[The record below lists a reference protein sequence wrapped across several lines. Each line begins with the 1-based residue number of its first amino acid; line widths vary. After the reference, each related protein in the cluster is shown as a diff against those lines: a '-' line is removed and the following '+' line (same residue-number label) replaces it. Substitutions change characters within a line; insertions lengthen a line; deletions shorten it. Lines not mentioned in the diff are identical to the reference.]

1 MTFELR
7 RHMFGIEAW
16 TLTVKAPG
24 VAIDEDY
31 SGREELT
38 SLRDHVA
45 ELLDDLE
52 YHLSS
57 LPEADREDL
66 A

>member
-24 VAIDEDY
+24 VAVDEDC
-31 SGREELT
+31 GREELT
-38 SLRDHVA
+38 SLRDQVGN
-45 ELLDDLE
+45 LLYDIEDQ
-52 YHLSS
+52 LSS
-57 LPEADREDL
+57 LPEEP
-66 A
+66 